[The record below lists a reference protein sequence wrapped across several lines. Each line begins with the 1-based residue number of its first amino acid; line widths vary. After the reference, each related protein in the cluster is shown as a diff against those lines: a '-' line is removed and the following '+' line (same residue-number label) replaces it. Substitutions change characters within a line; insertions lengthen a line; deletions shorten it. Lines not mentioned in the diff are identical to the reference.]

1 MKYTA
6 FILSAAFC
14 FGATVTTVSAQ
25 TPLKTVA
32 EGEIRFLNNPIY
44 PPMEFVDE
52 KTGEID
58 GFDPDLAKA
67 VAERLKLKPV
77 FVKAAFSD
85 LQSSLQTGRGDAII
99 SGMSDT
105 VARQDAMDMIDYIVS
120 GPTFFT
126 LKSKAGEITD
136 QTDVCGRTVAAS
148 RTGTIPRDVAK
159 WSDENCI
166 AAGKPAVKFEGV
178 ADSNAARLGMKQG
191 RYEVVVQ
198 GSETLAWLVQLEPD
212 NYSIIGDPILNN
224 DVFAIGFKKDNPELR
239 DAVLNAVNEMIV
251 DGSYGKLLE
260 KWNLKAN
267 AIEKA
272 TVNGVK

>member
-14 FGATVTTVSAQ
+14 FAVPATTALAESA
-25 TPLKTVA
+25 LKTVA

-44 PPMEFVDE
+44 PPMEFVNE

-105 VARQDAMDMIDYIVS
+105 VARQDAMDMVDYIVS

-126 LKSKAGEITD
+126 LKSKTGDIRE
-136 QTDVCGRTVAAS
+136 QKDVCGKAVAGS

-166 AAGKPAVKFEGV
+166 PAGKPAVNFEGV

-191 RYEVVVQ
+191 RYDVVVQ

-212 NYSIIGDPILNN
+212 NYAIIGEPILNN
-224 DVFAIGFKKDNPELR
+224 DVFAIGFKKDNSELR
-239 DAVLNAVNEMIV
+239 DAVLTAVNEMIA
-251 DGSYGKLLE
+251 DGSYAKLLE

-267 AIEKA
+267 AIDKA
-272 TVNGVK
+272 VINGVK